1 MQTFE
6 GNIPLKKE
14 VADSPYKQDSVLI
27 VDDDIK
33 LLDIFKNGLKSE
45 GYPCETATSAMSA
58 LELMSESL
66 FDTMIV
72 DIILP
77 DMNGLEL
84 TRKVKRLKPDMT
96 VIIITGFIEE
106 FDYEKA
112 IEAGASDFIKK
123 PFTLKE
129 LMVRIKQIRIQEEL
143 LRKERE
149 LEKKVKE
156 LEEFYDM
163 AVGRELRMN
172 ELKEEIESLKEKL
185 EGVRPFNGQ

>member
-6 GNIPLKKE
+6 RNIPLKKE

-33 LLDIFKNGLKSE
+33 LLDVFKSALKSE
-45 GYPCETATSAMSA
+45 GHPCKTATSAMSA
-58 LELMSESL
+58 LELINEFV
-66 FDTMIV
+66 FDIMIT
-72 DIILP
+72 DIKLP
-77 DMNGLEL
+77 DIDGLEL
-84 TRKVKRLKPDMT
+84 TTKVKRLKPGMI
-96 VIIITGFIEE
+96 VIVMTGFIED
-106 FDYEKA
+106 FDYDEA

-143 LRKERE
+143 LRRERE
-149 LEKKVKE
+149 LRKKVKE

-163 AVGRELRMN
+163 AVGRELRIK

-185 EGVRPFNGQ
+185 EGVHPFN